1 MMSGVVASAVLAY
14 LYQQNPTSAAQY
26 MSTGFIVLALGFLSP
41 LHHVK
46 DGRKCLAFLRREGI
60 YAAGP
65 VPGLILMDLDM
76 PGMDGRQALA
86 EIVADDALKHLPVVI
101 LTSREERDE
110 ILRMYRLRCNSYI
123 RKPSDFRDF
132 VRKFAAYWLSVVML
146 PGDTAPARP
155 RSGEGGDLA

>member
-1 MMSGVVASAVLAY
+1 M
-14 LYQQNPTSAAQY
+14 PTTDILLVEDDDDYA
-26 MSTGFIVLALGFLSP
+26 FLVFDAFRKEKIDVN

-155 RSGEGGDLA
+155 RGGEGGDLV

>member
-1 MMSGVVASAVLAY
+1 M
-14 LYQQNPTSAAQY
+14 PTTDILLVEDDDDYA
-26 MSTGFIVLALGFLSP
+26 FLVFDAFRKEKIDVN